1 MKTLFANII
10 WFLSTINN
18 TIAYKLAGANV
29 VKVQKKILFDTLRK
43 NAGSAFGQKHNFANI
58 NISVDSNRD
67 GNRWTRFSSGT
78 RNIRFKWN
86 WQYFC
91 THHKY
96 HGIDEKS

>member
-58 NISVDSNRD
+58 NTIKEWQESVPLIM
-67 GNRWTRFSSGT
+67 
-78 RNIRFKWN
+78 RNMWSK
-86 WQYFC
+86 
-91 THHKY
+91 
-96 HGIDEKS
+96 